1 MTGLPDGS
9 GGPPGDGPGEEPFDP
24 LEPLLRPP
32 AVYLPPPAGSF
43 ELIRRRAAR
52 RRRAR
57 AATGGVLAAAVVT
70 GAVFVAGALAR
81 DDSQEVVPT
90 PANTSRHASTSPGPT
105 TAPVVPPPVPTASH
119 TAGRPSPTGPRT
131 ATTEPSQTAPATS
144 PTGTAP
150 GAGTTPLC
158 TAAQLTPSLGGGD
171 AGAGN
176 LYRYLVLTNHSDTVC
191 HVTGFPGLSLLD
203 ADGRQIGAPATY
215 QQLDHQPVV
224 LRPGESASDTIH
236 TVNQQGTCL
245 PTSTS
250 LRIYPPGSKA
260 SLVFPGRVTNC
271 DNEFVVTPFT
281 AGTTGNPAS

>member
-1 MTGLPDGS
+1 MTGLSD
-9 GGPPGDGPGEEPFDP
+9 DGPGGEPFDP

-52 RRRAR
+52 RRRSR
-57 AATGGVLAAAVVT
+57 AMVGGTLAAAVIT
-70 GAVFVAGALAR
+70 GAFYVAGALNR

-90 PANTSRHASTSPGPT
+90 PANSSGPVTTAPGPT
-105 TAPVVPPPVPTASH
+105 TPPVVPPPAPT
-119 TAGRPSPTGPRT
+119 PTRTTPTKGPGDG
-131 ATTEPSQTAPATS
+131 TTVTSEPPGTTPPTS
-144 PTGTAP
+144 PTSTGT
-150 GAGTTPLC
+150 GTDSAATPLC
-158 TAAQLTPSLGGGD
+158 TAAQLTASLGDGD

-176 LYRYLVLTNHSDTVC
+176 LYRYLLLTNHSDTVC

-203 ADGRQIGAPATY
+203 ANGKQIGAPATY
-215 QQLDHQPVV
+215 QNLPHGPVV

-250 LRIYPPGSKA
+250 LRIYPPGSRA
-260 SLVFPGRVTNC
+260 SLVFPGKITNC

-281 AGTTGNPAS
+281 AGATGNPPS